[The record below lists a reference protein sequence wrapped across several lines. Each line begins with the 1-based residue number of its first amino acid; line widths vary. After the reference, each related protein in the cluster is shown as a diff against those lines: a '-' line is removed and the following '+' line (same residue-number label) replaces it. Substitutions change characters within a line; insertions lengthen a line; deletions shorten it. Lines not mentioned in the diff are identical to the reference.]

1 MLMIKRILLALGTL
15 ALLLAVGIYI
25 YIQHL
30 KPTYSGE
37 LVLEGLTDKVEV
49 YFDDYGIPHIYG
61 QSEEDAYLALGYV
74 HAQDRLFQMEVVRRI
89 ASGRLS
95 EIFGKDLVKADKL
108 FRTLGIHK
116 YSEMVAEDF
125 ASSVDP
131 KIKKNT
137 DAYLAGVNKFIDG
150 GPTPIEFSILGIEKS
165 HFTIVDIH
173 NAIGYLGFSFASA
186 YKIEPLLSHIYQN
199 LGADYLKAFDLG
211 SSDITQTIDNFPG
224 GDAALDL
231 SNYVSN
237 VMDVL
242 PTASWI
248 GSNSWVLGP
257 EKTQSGKVILEN
269 DPHVGFAQPAVWYE
283 AHLEAPGFSVY
294 GYYIAGVPFAPLSHS
309 RDCAIGLTMFTND
322 DLDFY
327 QEKITPNDSAQ
338 YEHGGQSHYFETRKE
353 TIKVKDSSDVAITV
367 RETIHGPIIND
378 VLDLKSEPV
387 SMYWTFTQKEAPI
400 LETLYELNHI
410 TNINDARAVARK
422 VHAPG
427 LNIMY
432 GDREGNIA
440 WWASAH
446 LIRRPDSTNSVLVND
461 GASGQYD
468 ALGFY
473 AFEENPQAENPPWHY
488 VYSANNQTR
497 TTFGK
502 PYPGHYAAEDRA
514 RRIVAVLDKTGN
526 FTTEQAKQMAL
537 DTKSENAPEVVA
549 TILNAIRGTIE
560 PSGLSDQAWQVL
572 EKWDGSFSL
581 ESNAPIIYSKV
592 LFKILEGAL
601 KDELG
606 EKNFKQLFETHMIQR
621 STQPLLSNDST
632 VWWDDVHTPDKV
644 ETRADVFNR
653 AWNESLKEL
662 EELHGDDLQ
671 DWKWG
676 KVHTIE
682 HEHPFGK
689 VGVLKKLFNVG
700 PYEVPGS
707 NMVINNL
714 KFHLY
719 EPGQYHV
726 YAGPST
732 RRIIDFSDVESN
744 SWSILPTGN
753 SGNPFSPHYADQAE
767 MFAKGEYRKQMMNK
781 DEIKNTSPNLLV
793 FKPLGK

>member
-1 MLMIKRILLALGTL
+1 MD
-15 ALLLAVGIYI
+15 IY
-25 YIQHL
+25 
-30 KPTYSGE
+30 
-37 LVLEGLTDKVEV
+37 
-49 YFDDYGIPHIYG
+49 
-61 QSEEDAYLALGYV
+61 
-74 HAQDRLFQMEVVRRI
+74 
-89 ASGRLS
+89 
-95 EIFGKDLVKADKL
+95 
-108 FRTLGIHK
+108 
-116 YSEMVAEDF
+116 
-125 ASSVDP
+125 
-131 KIKKNT
+131 
-137 DAYLAGVNKFIDG
+137 
-150 GPTPIEFSILGIEKS
+150 PI
-165 HFTIVDIH
+165 
-173 NAIGYLGFSFASA
+173 
-186 YKIEPLLSHIYQN
+186 
-199 LGADYLKAFDLG
+199 
-211 SSDITQTIDNFPG
+211 
-224 GDAALDL
+224 
-231 SNYVSN
+231 
-237 VMDVL
+237 
-242 PTASWI
+242 
-248 GSNSWVLGP
+248 
-257 EKTQSGKVILEN
+257 
-269 DPHVGFAQPAVWYE
+269 
-283 AHLEAPGFSVY
+283 
-294 GYYIAGVPFAPLSHS
+294 
-309 RDCAIGLTMFTND
+309 
-322 DLDFY
+322 
-327 QEKITPNDSAQ
+327 
-338 YEHGGQSHYFETRKE
+338 
-353 TIKVKDSSDVAITV
+353 
-367 RETIHGPIIND
+367 
-378 VLDLKSEPV
+378 
-387 SMYWTFTQKEAPI
+387 
-400 LETLYELNHI
+400 ETLYELNHI

-549 TILNAIRGTIE
+549 SILNTIGGTIE
-560 PSGLSDQAWQVL
+560 PSGLSEQAWQVL

-592 LFKILEGAL
+592 LFKILDGAL

-644 ETRADVFNR
+644 ETRSDIFNR

-662 EELHGDDLQ
+662 EELYSDDPQ

-689 VGVLKKLFNVG
+689 VGLLKKLFNVG

-767 MFAKGEYRKQMMNK
+767 MFANGEYRKQMMNK

-793 FKPLGK
+793 LKPMGK